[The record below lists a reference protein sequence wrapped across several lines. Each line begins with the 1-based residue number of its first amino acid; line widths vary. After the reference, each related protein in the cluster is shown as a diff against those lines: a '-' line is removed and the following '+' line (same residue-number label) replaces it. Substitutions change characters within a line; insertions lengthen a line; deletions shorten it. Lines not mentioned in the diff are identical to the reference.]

1 MEVNRTTLETIFADI
16 VNSVGFK
23 TTVGPVDKSKVT
35 KRLAGTATPLP
46 SARLA
51 KAAWRVAAL
60 LTPLTPPPPPTYIK
74 VAPITVTQQGGS
86 DQRVC
91 LFEGGVEGGPLRP
104 GVRRITEGE
113 HAGKYTDEHPGGTVY
128 ESNGLEN
135 TSVRTKLEEG
145 AFGLTKAREMDGR
158 NACQCHTAG
167 DPTKNTGS
175 WTV

>member
-1 MEVNRTTLETIFADI
+1 MEVARPTLEQIYADI
-16 VNSVGFK
+16 VNSVGYK

-35 KRLAGTATPLP
+35 RRLAGEKTELP

-51 KAAWRVAAL
+51 RAAWRVAAI
-60 LTPLTPPPPPTYIK
+60 LTPLVPPPPVFKK

-91 LFEGGVEGGPLRP
+91 LFNPDGTMRP
-104 GVRRITEGE
+104 GVFRRPDGL
-113 HAGKYTDEHPGGTVY
+113 YSDESGAAY
-128 ESNGLEN
+128 ASNADGLEDS
-135 TSVRTKLEEG
+135 SVRTKLPEG
-145 AFGLTKAREMDGR
+145 AFGLVKAKEMDGR
-158 NACQCHTAG
+158 SACECPTAG